1 MNTKHI
7 WYIAVK
13 NVRLFLTDR
22 LAMGM
27 FILFPFLFI
36 VMFNLLLGNVNAS
49 DPRLQLHLVSLE
61 SYGLSQHIIQ
71 SLVTVDETKL
81 KPGDPKIIWD
91 QDYNQAKADVQSG
104 KIDGFLAFPADFTQ
118 ALTTGQK
125 TSLEVYAKPEATNA
139 RMALNGLAQSLV
151 SQLESD
157 RVAALSLILIQ
168 GQNGGNST
176 DMQQTFSRIFGNQNS
191 NSPSL
196 IAFQAEDMGQLK
208 PISASSYVVPGYLVM
223 FVFFAA
229 AVSAVEIIRER
240 KNHTLERLLASSVTR
255 ESILGG
261 IYLGTVF
268 KGLVQIAIFW
278 TMGILVFHV
287 DMGYAPWAV
296 LLISLLMVLMS
307 AAFSVMLST
316 LARTDRSASAIA
328 TLSSLLLAPL
338 GGCWW
343 PLFITPH
350 WMQVL
355 AKFTPHGWAN
365 SGFNKL
371 MLFGANGT
379 AALPEMLALLGFA
392 VAFLIIA
399 VLNFRTEAEAG

>member
-1 MNTKHI
+1 
-7 WYIAVK
+7 
-13 NVRLFLTDR
+13 LFLTDR

-36 VMFNLLLGNVNAS
+36 VMFNLLLSNVNAS

-61 SYGLSQHIIQ
+61 SNGLSQHIIQ

-81 KPGDPKIIWD
+81 KPGDPQIIWD

-125 TSLEVYAKPEATNA
+125 TSLEVYAKPETTNA

-157 RVAALSLILIQ
+157 RVIALSLISIQ
-168 GQNGGNST
+168 GQNGGNSA
-176 DMQQTFSRIFGNQNS
+176 DMQQTFAGIFGNQNA
-191 NSPSL
+191 NNQSL
-196 IAFQAEDMGQLK
+196 IAFQAEDLGQLK

-261 IYLGTVF
+261 IYLGIVF

-287 DMGYAPWAV
+287 DMGFAPWAV

-316 LARTDRSASAIA
+316 LARTDRGASAAA
-328 TLSSLLLAPL
+328 TLCSLLWRPWAAA
-338 GGCWW
+338 GGLSLSPRTGCRSW
-343 PLFITPH
+343 PNL
-350 WMQVL
+350 L
-355 AKFTPHGWAN
+355 
-365 SGFNKL
+365 L
-371 MLFGANGT
+371 MDGPTLDLT
-379 AALPEMLALLGFA
+379 S
-392 VAFLIIA
+392 
-399 VLNFRTEAEAG
+399 